1 MDVLKTTGILIGILA
16 SACVPDVD
24 VDESLLGAPRLLAV
38 RAEPSE
44 AAPGDT
50 VRFVGL
56 YADASGAIDEAPL
69 DWAFCIARKPLA
81 ELGPVARACLEVEND
96 ALVPIGVGLDVS
108 GAIPRDACRL
118 FGPEPPPS
126 EGGEPAGR
134 PVDPDVTGGYAQPL
148 RVLDPSEGVT
158 SLVETRLACGL
169 FGATQQQSVEYTQR
183 YRRNASPTVEALEI
197 TRDDGTTETL
207 GDEAIAVRA
216 GEVLTVRVR
225 WPECALEDTCG
236 DALCGIDETRASC
249 AADCTTIGAGCGGA
263 ERYLRFDLATR
274 TLVPERESIRV
285 AWYVSGGTLESE
297 RTGVADD
304 DTTSA
309 SENVLTAPD
318 EPGEL
323 TLVVVLR
330 DARGG
335 AAWSQARL
343 RVEP

>member
-1 MDVLKTTGILIGILA
+1 M
-16 SACVPDVD
+16 PDVD
-24 VDESLLGAPRLLAV
+24 VDESILAAPRLLAV
-38 RAEPSE
+38 RAEPAE

-69 DWAFCIARKPLA
+69 DWAFCVARKPLA
-81 ELGPVARACLEVEND
+81 ELGPVAQACLELEND
-96 ALVPIGVGLDVS
+96 VLVPIGTGLDVS
-108 GAIPRDACRL
+108 GAIPRDACGL

-148 RVLDPSEGVT
+148 RVFDATEGST

-183 YRRNASPTVEALEI
+183 YRRNVAPAIQALEI
-197 TRDDGTTETL
+197 TRADGTTETL
-207 GDEAIAVRA
+207 GDAPIAVRA
-216 GEVLTVRVR
+216 SEVVTVRVR
-225 WPECALEDTCG
+225 WPDCPLEDACG
-236 DALCGIDETRASC
+236 DGLCGIDETRTLC
-249 AADCTTIGAGCGGA
+249 ADDCTTITGSCGGA

-304 DTTSA
+304 DTTTS
-309 SENVLTAPD
+309 SENVLALPHA
-318 EPGEL
+318 PGEL
-323 TLVVVLR
+323 ALVVVLR